1 MAIDSQMPA
10 PKADSQEIL
19 RFLQLICPAE
29 CVSEVRILDA
39 VTAEHKRKHTL
50 AGYFDY
56 EHLREAASRI
66 ASIQNGRESF
76 ARGVYVTLNPVIP
89 SLHARAYN
97 RLKIAESGD
106 LTKDTEIDYIR
117 TLLLDFDPRRPGGI
131 SSSDSEHQLAHEL
144 AMSVKQALETIG
156 FPLPVVLS
164 SGNGWHLLFRLLL
177 PNNGENCGL
186 IQHLLHAISTHFS
199 NGEVVIDS
207 QVFNPSRIT
216 KIAGTI
222 VCKGDRTPGR
232 PWRVARLGQV
242 PETWEVVPRGV
253 LEKCLNNLS
262 PREGFKTA
270 YTPAQPPTFLAFSTA
285 AARNG
290 YKLVGPRKWKGRDLW
305 TMPCPWRPDDGM
317 SVYICERPSGFFG
330 ACWHRDCPGSRERG
344 NHWQELQRMVRGK
357 EELGDMSMD
366 GESPENRAPEER
378 RIACVSEIPPVWD
391 LSADLRWLIDEI
403 IALGSLSLIC
413 SESGTGKTWLAY
425 FMAGCVAHGTSFLG
439 RKVKKCPVL
448 YLDGENPLFV
458 VKQRLNDLSIASTRD
473 LAVWGGWNDSPPP
486 GPDSSVV
493 VDFAKQGD
501 CLIVYDS
508 LVEFHSGSEQ
518 SATETRVFMRRLRRL
533 ANLGAAVLL
542 LHNTGKSE
550 SSKVYRGS
558 SDIKAAVD
566 MAYLLERT
574 SGDDGKLG
582 ELTLKCFKGRLAPGP
597 KEQMGFSPGEGF
609 RACAPS
615 SKVGPLPVDIV
626 RQILTA
632 APGRNQKQVVEA
644 ARPFG
649 LAKHQVEDCLKN
661 GLWHTEIGPHGA
673 ILYSVAEDLAEFVL

>member
-1 MAIDSQMPA
+1 
-10 PKADSQEIL
+10 
-19 RFLQLICPAE
+19 
-29 CVSEVRILDA
+29 
-39 VTAEHKRKHTL
+39 
-50 AGYFDY
+50 
-56 EHLREAASRI
+56 
-66 ASIQNGRESF
+66 
-76 ARGVYVTLNPVIP
+76 
-89 SLHARAYN
+89 
-97 RLKIAESGD
+97 
-106 LTKDTEIDYIR
+106 
-117 TLLLDFDPRRPGGI
+117 
-131 SSSDSEHQLAHEL
+131 
-144 AMSVKQALETIG
+144 
-156 FPLPVVLS
+156 
-164 SGNGWHLLFRLLL
+164 
-177 PNNGENCGL
+177 
-186 IQHLLHAISTHFS
+186 
-199 NGEVVIDS
+199 
-207 QVFNPSRIT
+207 
-216 KIAGTI
+216 
-222 VCKGDRTPGR
+222 
-232 PWRVARLGQV
+232 
-242 PETWEVVPRGV
+242 
-253 LEKCLNNLS
+253 
-262 PREGFKTA
+262 
-270 YTPAQPPTFLAFSTA
+270 
-285 AARNG
+285 
-290 YKLVGPRKWKGRDLW
+290 
-305 TMPCPWRPDDGM
+305 
-317 SVYICERPSGFFG
+317 
-330 ACWHRDCPGSRERG
+330 
-344 NHWQELQRMVRGK
+344 
-357 EELGDMSMD
+357 
-366 GESPENRAPEER
+366 
-378 RIACVSEIPPVWD
+378 
-391 LSADLRWLIDEI
+391 
-403 IALGSLSLIC
+403 
-413 SESGTGKTWLAY
+413 
-425 FMAGCVAHGTSFLG
+425 
-439 RKVKKCPVL
+439 VL